1 VHSPVDI
8 RTGPR
13 QRAACILHGMRRVVQ
28 MFVWLASVCGCAN
41 LSGLTGGSDADVT
54 TIPESGVDATA
65 ILDSAAF
72 GRDSSHVADSEAGGT
87 EGGEATADASLDAR
101 ALDAGPCSVVYV
113 SADGGSDLNSGCST
127 VAPKQTVAAAVG
139 AASALDAGTVEVCT
153 GTYDENNLTL
163 GSTISLRGG
172 YDCTTWTS
180 TAGVP
185 DGGPG
190 STILQNTS
198 ANPATATLTIVASA
212 GAVDGFTIYG
222 PTAPAPPPDGGTVN
236 YYAALEVT
244 TTASA
249 PTISDNFLV
258 GGAGLQSSAG
268 IVVGA
273 GASPVIIGNTI
284 NGGSGAPQGLAAN
297 ASTGIL
303 VEGGSGSVSV
313 IGNTVHGG
321 SGMAPNAN
329 TGFGSSALWFTSSS
343 LTSGSFAVTGN
354 TLYGGQGTVS
364 PCTNPACFAVHPVLI
379 VGPANVVF
387 QGNVVQPTEPRL
399 LVTSGANCPYTVEL
413 QVGGSLLVADNRIYG
428 GECALTTSAPNA
440 SQLALAVLAYTGGNM
455 PAIVENN
462 MVHAGDVDVYR
473 AGAGIY
479 LNTPSAVIRA
489 NTVVGPSGPSSVA
502 AIWLGPG
509 ATNNVVEG
517 NIMAGSGGSTSVA
530 LQLDC
535 VGPAQAVPVSVH
547 DNLVFGAP
555 GGLLHYNG
563 AECTSSFFTVDDMN
577 AALVAAG
584 GGASG
589 NVTVA
594 APPCAKTADG
604 GSDLGCVPACAGGDA
619 GCFGTLFLGW
629 DNASFGVNNLF
640 SSPAFDGGCPAL
652 PPPSG
657 DGWPLVTTGGV
668 PCQIQRSPP
677 FDASLPPSDGGE
689 AGAPV
694 DAGTL
699 TQDIYGNCRGPLP
712 SMGAAE
718 APQDAACSL

>member
-1 VHSPVDI
+1 
-8 RTGPR
+8 
-13 QRAACILHGMRRVVQ
+13 
-28 MFVWLASVCGCAN
+28 
-41 LSGLTGGSDADVT
+41 
-54 TIPESGVDATA
+54 
-65 ILDSAAF
+65 
-72 GRDSSHVADSEAGGT
+72 
-87 EGGEATADASLDAR
+87 
-101 ALDAGPCSVVYV
+101 
-113 SADGGSDLNSGCST
+113 
-127 VAPKQTVAAAVG
+127 
-139 AASALDAGTVEVCT
+139 
-153 GTYDENNLTL
+153 
-163 GSTISLRGG
+163 
-172 YDCTTWTS
+172 
-180 TAGVP
+180 
-185 DGGPG
+185 
-190 STILQNTS
+190 
-198 ANPATATLTIVASA
+198 
-212 GAVDGFTIYG
+212 
-222 PTAPAPPPDGGTVN
+222 
-236 YYAALEVT
+236 
-244 TTASA
+244 
-249 PTISDNFLV
+249 
-258 GGAGLQSSAG
+258 
-268 IVVGA
+268 
-273 GASPVIIGNTI
+273 
-284 NGGSGAPQGLAAN
+284 
-297 ASTGIL
+297 
-303 VEGGSGSVSV
+303 
-313 IGNTVHGG
+313 
-321 SGMAPNAN
+321 
-329 TGFGSSALWFTSSS
+329 
-343 LTSGSFAVTGN
+343 
-354 TLYGGQGTVS
+354 
-364 PCTNPACFAVHPVLI
+364 
-379 VGPANVVF
+379 
-387 QGNVVQPTEPRL
+387 
-399 LVTSGANCPYTVEL
+399 
-413 QVGGSLLVADNRIYG
+413 
-428 GECALTTSAPNA
+428 
-440 SQLALAVLAYTGGNM
+440 M